1 MEPSQKQSAWQAPAL
16 LNLILGGLGAG
27 FYVIAL
33 LTLPQN
39 DAWARAPIQCA
50 VIKLLGPALVSLG
63 LVSLTVEAGH
73 PLNSIYLLTNLRQ
86 SWMSREA
93 LAAGVFIIAAGLD
106 WLTSNPISQGVA
118 AVAGLVFIFSQGM
131 LVLHAS
137 GVITWNVPI
146 IPWFFLT
153 CGLATGAGLLFIVVS
168 ALGVSS
174 STWLPIAM
182 LITAIVNA
190 AVWVAYL
197 NAPGQAFQC
206 AIEPLRRRNSLAL
219 TLGLGHLLPIVLL
232 VANFVQSQTPL
243 VVAAGLALIIGGAS
257 QKFGL
262 AFQASALRGFV
273 RG

>member
-1 MEPSQKQSAWQAPAL
+1 MEPSQKQSAWQVPAL

-27 FYVIAL
+27 FYVITL

-39 DAWARAPIQCA
+39 GGWTQSPLQCA
-50 VIKLLGPALVSLG
+50 VIKLLGPAFVSLG
-63 LVSLTVEAGH
+63 LVSLTTEAGH
-73 PLNSIYLLTNLRQ
+73 PLNSIYLLTNLRR

-106 WLTSNPISQGVA
+106 WLVPNLILQGVA

-131 LVLHAS
+131 LVLRAS

-153 CGLATGAGLLFIVVS
+153 SGLATGAGMLLIIVS
-168 ALGVSS
+168 FLGMPSLALLSLVA
-174 STWLPIAM
+174 LVI
-182 LITAIVNA
+182 AIVNTL
-190 AVWVAYL
+190 VWVAYL
-197 NAPGQAFQC
+197 NTSGEAFQR
-206 AIEPLRRRNSLAL
+206 AIKLLRQTNNLAL
-219 TLGLGHLLPIVLL
+219 TIGLGHLLPIVLL
-232 VANFVQSQTPL
+232 IAALVQPQTFL
-243 VVAAGLALIIGGAS
+243 VVIAGLALIIGGAS

-262 AFQASALRGFV
+262 AFQASVLRGLV